1 MSVQKILILAI
12 ALLLV
17 VSAGATAASKRV
29 DWTFSG
35 AAIRDVA
42 LDDPDECS
50 MSLINVQAK
59 GSPGPATIFGL
70 NRGCPDPADGENS
83 LVATFNDGSLLN
95 MVIDPSVVPIVDF
108 DPATGIV
115 SITFGI
121 NFNGGFGRFSNAS
134 GDAEVK
140 LQAAPVGGPDSSL
153 NYEWGTFTGT
163 IDY

>member
-1 MSVQKILILAI
+1 MSIQKTLILAI
-12 ALLLV
+12 ALLLL

-29 DWTFSG
+29 NWTFSG

-59 GSPGPATIFGL
+59 GSPGPATVFGL
-70 NRGCPDPADGENS
+70 NRGCPLPEDGENS
-83 LVATFNDGSLLN
+83 LVAMFNDGSLLN
-95 MVIDPSVVPIVDF
+95 MVVDPSVVPSFGF
-108 DPATGIV
+108 DPATGIY
-115 SITFGI
+115 SITFGV

-134 GDAEVK
+134 GSAEVN
-140 LQAAPVGGPDSSL
+140 LHFAPVGGPDSSL
-153 NYEWGTFTGT
+153 NYEYGTFTGT